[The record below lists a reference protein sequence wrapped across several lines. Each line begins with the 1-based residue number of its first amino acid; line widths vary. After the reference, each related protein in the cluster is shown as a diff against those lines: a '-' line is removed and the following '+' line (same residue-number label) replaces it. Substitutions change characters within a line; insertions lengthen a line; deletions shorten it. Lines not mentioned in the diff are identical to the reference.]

1 VSSAQHPLLF
11 PVNPR
16 PNALFITQESTST
29 QNGKNIYRKGAK
41 YAKDVKNKRDFAFL
55 QGLQGFLSD
64 RSLPSN
70 GSIGGAFAVPSSTP
84 ACPG

>member
-1 VSSAQHPLLF
+1 MVHL
-11 PVNPR
+11 V
-16 PNALFITQESTST
+16 TKESNST
-29 QNGKNIYRKGAK
+29 QNGKHIYRKGAK

-64 RSLPSN
+64 LR
-70 GSIGGAFAVPSSTP
+70 AFAVPSSAP